1 MAGLKEDSDDHGV
14 KDIVN
19 SGSPGLTIPLPG
31 PGQEGGILSLPGTQ
45 LYRAGWLLPAH
56 LMSLQPV

>member
-14 KDIVN
+14 KGIVN
-19 SGSPGLTIPLPG
+19 SDSPGLSISLPG

-45 LYRAGWLLPAH
+45 LYRPG
-56 LMSLQPV
+56 